1 MTYRKRRALGL
12 VTPRPRHNEPL
23 RQAIIRRYLTTP
35 TRIGWRGKP
44 QRTVTQTE
52 LAREYG
58 LSSSTV
64 SRWITQALAQ

>member
-12 VTPRPRHNEPL
+12 VTPRPRHAEPL
-23 RQAIIRRYLTTP
+23 REEIITRYLTAG

-44 QRTVTQTE
+44 QRAVRQTQ

-58 LSSSTV
+58 LSSSTI